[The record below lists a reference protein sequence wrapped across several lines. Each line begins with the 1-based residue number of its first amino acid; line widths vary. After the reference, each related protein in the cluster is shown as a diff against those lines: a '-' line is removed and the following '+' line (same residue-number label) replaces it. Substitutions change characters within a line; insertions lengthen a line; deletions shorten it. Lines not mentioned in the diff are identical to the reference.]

1 MKPTVLI
8 VDDEV
13 AIRRSLAHFFL
24 RKDFHV
30 LEAGTPDDAFRHV
43 QASAPDVVLL
53 DLRLP
58 GMDGLALLE
67 ELKRSDDSL
76 AVIIMTGH
84 GDINTAVEAMKRG
97 AENFLPKPV
106 DLNQLFVT
114 AEKALEKV
122 KLHRKARFYQQKA
135 ASDEVRTLG
144 ISEAMKRIEETL
156 RLVARNADTT
166 VLLMGESGT
175 GKGFAAEWIHQHS
188 SRSDQPFVEVNAA
201 GLSAT
206 FLESE
211 LFGHEKGAFT
221 DARQMKRGLLEVADG
236 GTAFLDEI
244 GDLDPALQ
252 PKLLK
257 VLESKSF
264 RRLGGTEMIRVDVRL
279 IVATNVDLARKMQEG
294 KFRQDL
300 YYRLKVMPVTIPP
313 LRQRPEDVD
322 ELARS
327 FLQDY
332 SQRLKGEALAFTPES
347 LRLLRDYEWPGNV
360 RELRNVVERAVIL
373 CEGGPVGPVH
383 LPHEITRGRG
393 LDPAAE
399 ASFFTGDPQP
409 LEEVEKRYIGRV
421 LDYCEGNRSQAAQLL
436 AIARS
441 TLINKIK
448 KYELNGA
455 VDGAS
460 AGRDESYEEGTDAAQ
475 DDAHHELDAVR
486 TR

>member
-1 MKPTVLI
+1 MKPTILI

-13 AIRRSLAHFFL
+13 AIRKSLAHFFA
-24 RKDFHV
+24 RKEFQV
-30 LEAGTPDDAFRHV
+30 IEAG
-43 QASAPDVVLL
+43 APDEARRIVQEKLPDLVLL

-58 GMDGLALLE
+58 GVDGLALLE
-67 ELKRSDDSL
+67 ELKQTDDSQ
-76 AVIIMTGH
+76 AVIMMTGH
-84 GDINTAVEAMKRG
+84 GDIQTAVEAMKKG

-114 AEKALEKV
+114 VEKALEKV
-122 KLHRKARFYQQKA
+122 SLLRRARFYQHKA
-135 ASDEVRTLG
+135 ASEEVALLG
-144 ISEAMKRIEETL
+144 VSEAMKRVEDTL
-156 RLVARNADTT
+156 RLIARNPDTT

-175 GKGFAAEWIHQHS
+175 GKGYAAEWIHRHS
-188 SRSDQPFVEVNAA
+188 PRADQPFVEVNAA

-244 GDLDPALQ
+244 GDLDPSLQ

-257 VLESKSF
+257 VLESKCF
-264 RRLGGTEMIRVDVRL
+264 RRLGGTDVIKVDVRL
-279 IVATNVDLARKMQEG
+279 ICASNKDLARQMQEG

-313 LRQRPEDVD
+313 LRQRPEDIVA
-322 ELARS
+322 LANR
-327 FLQDY
+327 FLEEF
-332 SQRLKGEALAFTPES
+332 SQRLRGEILEFTPEA
-347 LRLLRDYEWPGNV
+347 LQLLRDYDWPGNV
-360 RELRNVVERAVIL
+360 RELRNVIERAVIL
-373 CEGGPVGPVH
+373 CEGRQISSAY
-383 LPHEITRGRG
+383 LPHEITGARA
-393 LDPAAE
+393 LLPAASE
-399 ASFFTGDPQP
+399 ATLFTGVPEP
-409 LEEVEKRYIGRV
+409 LEEIEKRYISRV
-421 LDYCEGNRSQAAQLL
+421 LEYCDGNRSQAAHIL

-455 VDGAS
+455 VTDDGGEGDELNNQEQVV
-460 AGRDESYEEGTDAAQ
+460 GRTEE
-475 DDAHHELDAVR
+475 
-486 TR
+486 

>member
-1 MKPTVLI
+1 MKPTILI
-8 VDDEV
+8 VDDEI
-13 AIRRSLAHFFL
+13 AIRKSLSHFFA

-30 LEAGTPDDAFRHV
+30 VEAGTPDDAFRHV
-43 QASAPDVVLL
+43 QDSAPDLALL

-58 GMDGLALLE
+58 GMDGLTLLE
-67 ELKRSDDSL
+67 ELKRMDDSL
-76 AVIIMTGH
+76 AVIMMTGH
-84 GDINTAVEAMKRG
+84 GDIHTAVEAMQRG

-114 AEKALEKV
+114 VEKGLEKV
-122 KLHRKARFYQQKA
+122 ALLRRARFYQQKSA
-135 ASDEVRTLG
+135 ADDSGELLG
-144 ISEAMKRIEETL
+144 VSEAMKRVEETL
-156 RLVARNADTT
+156 WLIARNPDTT

-175 GKGFAAEWIHQHS
+175 GKGFAAEWIHRHS
-188 SRSDQPFVEVNAA
+188 PRADQPFVEVNAA

-244 GDLDPALQ
+244 GDLDPSLQ

-257 VLESKSF
+257 VLESKTF
-264 RRLGGTEMIRVDVRL
+264 RRLGGTDVIKVDVRL
-279 IVATNVDLARKMQEG
+279 VCATNTDLARQMQEG

-313 LRQRPEDVD
+313 LRQRPEDVV
-322 ELARS
+322 
-327 FLQDY
+327 
-332 SQRLKGEALAFTPES
+332 ALANRFLADFSQKLRREVLEYAPEA

-360 RELRNVVERAVIL
+360 RELRNVIERAVIL
-373 CEGGPVGPVH
+373 CERSEITPVH
-383 LPHEITRGRG
+383 LPHEITRARG
-393 LDPAAE
+393 MDGDAVAA
-399 ASFFTGDPQP
+399 ALFSGDPEP
-409 LEEVEKRYIGRV
+409 LEAMEKRYISRV

-436 AIARS
+436 EIARS

-448 KYELNGA
+448 KYELNGVHA
-455 VDGAS
+455 GNGEGAED
-460 AGRDESYEEGTDAAQ
+460 DEES
-475 DDAHHELDAVR
+475 
-486 TR
+486 

>member
-1 MKPTVLI
+1 MKPTILI
-8 VDDEV
+8 VDDEA
-13 AIRRSLAHFFL
+13 AIRRSLAHFFTRKEFQVVEAAAPEEAL
-24 RKDFHV
+24 R
-30 LEAGTPDDAFRHV
+30 LV
-43 QASAPDVVLL
+43 QETLPNVALL
-53 DLRLP
+53 DFRLP

-67 ELKRSDDSL
+67 EIKRVDDSL
-76 AVIIMTGH
+76 AVIMMTGH
-84 GDINTAVEAMKRG
+84 GDIHTAVEAMKRG

-114 AEKALEKV
+114 VEKALEKV
-122 KLHRKARFYQQKA
+122 TLLRRARFLQQKA
-135 ASDEVRTLG
+135 AVEDIRMLGASD
-144 ISEAMKRIEETL
+144 AMRRVEETL
-156 RLVARNADTT
+156 RLVAKNADTT
-166 VLLMGESGT
+166 VLLLGESGT

-188 SRSDQPFVEVNAA
+188 PRAEEPFIEVNAA

-244 GDLDPALQ
+244 GELDPSLQ

-264 RRLGGTEMIRVDVRL
+264 RRLGGTDLIKVDVRL
-279 IVATNVDLARKMQEG
+279 IVATNLDLTRQVQVG

-322 ELARS
+322 ALATQ
-327 FLQDY
+327 FLRDL
-332 SQRLKGEALAFTPES
+332 SQRLRGEILEFTPPA
-347 LRLLRDYEWPGNV
+347 LQLLREYDWPGNV

-373 CEGGPVGPVH
+373 CEKPHVSPDY
-383 LPHEITRGRG
+383 LPHEITRAGSDEAAG
-393 LDPAAE
+393 LE
-399 ASFFTGDPQP
+399 APMFTGKPEP
-409 LEEVEKRYIGRV
+409 LEAMEKRYIARV
-421 LDYCEGNRSQAAQLL
+421 LEYCNGNRSQAAQLL
-436 AIARS
+436 EIARS

-448 KYELNGA
+448 KYELDGGHDEGA
-455 VDGAS
+455 EVD
-460 AGRDESYEEGTDAAQ
+460 EEVIEEQAPA
-475 DDAHHELDAVR
+475 
-486 TR
+486 

>member
-1 MKPTVLI
+1 MKPTILI

-13 AIRRSLAHFFL
+13 AIRKSLSHFFV

-30 LEAGTPDDAFRHV
+30 EDAGAPDEAFRQV
-43 QASAPDVVLL
+43 QETLPDIVLL
-53 DLRLP
+53 DLKLP
-58 GMDGLALLE
+58 GVDGLGMLE
-67 ELKRSDDSL
+67 RLKEADDTL
-76 AVIIMTGH
+76 AVVMMTGH
-84 GDINTAVEAMKRG
+84 GDIHTAVEAMKKG

-114 AEKALEKV
+114 VQKALEKV
-122 KLHRKARFYQQKA
+122 TLLRRARFFQQKA
-135 ASDEVRTLG
+135 TAEDGRPLGVSDP
-144 ISEAMKRIEETL
+144 MKRVEETL
-156 RLVARNADTT
+156 RLIARNPDTT

-188 SRSDQPFVEVNAA
+188 PRADQPFIEVNAA

-244 GDLDPALQ
+244 GDLDSSLQ

-264 RRLGGTEMIRVDVRL
+264 RRLGGTDVIKVDVRV
-279 IVATNVDLARKMQEG
+279 IVATNKDLARQMQEG
-294 KFRQDL
+294 KFREDL

-313 LRQRPEDVD
+313 LRQRPEDIV
-322 ELARS
+322 
-327 FLQDY
+327 
-332 SQRLKGEALAFTPES
+332 ALADRFLREFSQKLRRESQVFTTDAMQ
-347 LRLLRDYEWPGNV
+347 LLREYDWPGNV
-360 RELRNVVERAVIL
+360 RELRNVIERAVIL
-373 CEGGPVGPVH
+373 CEKNQIGPAF
-383 LPHEITRGRG
+383 LPQEITRSRTGEG
-393 LDPAAE
+393 MGADVAL
-399 ASFFTGDPQP
+399 FTGEPEP
-409 LEEVEKRYIGRV
+409 LETIEKRYIGRV
-421 LDYCEGNRSQAAQLL
+421 LEFCDGNRSQAAQLL

-448 KYELNGA
+448 KYELNG
-455 VDGAS
+455 VSGGS
-460 AGRDESYEEGTDAAQ
+460 RDLDEEEELAREEEQAREEE
-475 DDAHHELDAVR
+475 HEEQGV
-486 TR
+486 